1 MNNFPKEFL
10 LISIFSKIVY
20 QRREGQNNDTTKFN
34 EVLYNLRTQ
43 KRQNM
48 GEVEILQK
56 SIEENLDHPKA
67 LSFESRF
74 EGGNL
79 AMASL
84 VNTSLKRKK
93 ANQYNSVRKM
103 SII

>member
-1 MNNFPKEFL
+1 MNFP
-10 LISIFSKIVY
+10 SKIVY
-20 QRREGQNNDTTKFN
+20 QRRTGHNNDNTKFN

-48 GEVEILQK
+48 GEIEILQK
-56 SIEENLDHPKA
+56 SIEEDENNPKA
-67 LSFESRF
+67 LKFESRF

-84 VNTSLKRKK
+84 VSFKSPEKRLIKD
-93 ANQYNSVRKM
+93 
-103 SII
+103 SIVFEK